1 MALSATSHTHTRL
14 TQPVS
19 RVSMRESQVQVI
31 QVLITP
37 YSWVIQACIPTS
49 PPPAPH
55 KLRLN
60 RQRTAPHAFPV
71 MRFLGTA
78 LQFCSLTVVAYAG

>member
-1 MALSATSHTHTRL
+1 
-14 TQPVS
+14 
-19 RVSMRESQVQVI
+19 MRFFGLVRERSEE
-31 QVLITP
+31 LE
-37 YSWVIQACIPTS
+37 
-49 PPPAPH
+49 PPPAH
-55 KLRLN
+55 KL